1 MLQLFILGIAILL
14 IFVKK
19 WYDFSIYL
27 ILTITI
33 YKCSK
38 LVLIFSFDA
47 YSFFYYVAIFQTV
60 PLCIGLDKII
70 VLKKYYKYYSNHQG
84 YT

>member
-47 YSFFYYVAIFQTV
+47 YSLFYYVAIFQTV
-60 PLCIGLDKII
+60 PLCIDLDKII
-70 VLKKYYKYYSNHQG
+70 VLKKNYKYYSNHQC